1 MPDLDSLPVRQR
13 AVIESQAVAEHT
25 GTPVA
30 RLPVPLHRSRV
41 AVVTTAGVHLR
52 SHEPFRRE
60 DATFR
65 VLDSSAPAAEI
76 VQSHSSIG
84 FDRTAAARDLNV
96 SYPVGRLRELV
107 DSGRIGGLAPRFL
120 SFMGAQFDPAATLA
134 EPAERA
140 ADLLIGDGAHL
151 VVLTPT

>member
-1 MPDLDSLPVRQR
+1 M
-13 AVIESQAVAEHT
+13 
-25 GTPVA
+25 
-30 RLPVPLHRSRV
+30 PLHRSRV
-41 AVVTTAGVHLR
+41 AVVTSAGVHLR
-52 SHEPFRRE
+52 EQEPFRRE

-65 VLDSSAPAAEI
+65 VLDSSAPATEI

-96 SYPVGRLRELV
+96 CYPVDRLHELV
-107 DSGRIGGLAPRFL
+107 DDGRIGEIAPRFL

-140 ADLLIGDGAHL
+140 ADLLIDDGVHL